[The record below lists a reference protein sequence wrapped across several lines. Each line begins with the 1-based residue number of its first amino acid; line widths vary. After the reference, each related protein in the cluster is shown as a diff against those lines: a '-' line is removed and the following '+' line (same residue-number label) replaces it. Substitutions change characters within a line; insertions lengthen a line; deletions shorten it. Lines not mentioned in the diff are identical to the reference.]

1 MNAKDE
7 LLGEIKES
15 GSTVKCALIDYG
27 LSYYAEEQARFALPV
42 GYNEERYAKFIDSL
56 DFDYDNGYGGQ
67 FLYGIVWLEDGTWLS
82 RGEYD
87 GSEWW
92 EHNVLPPIPTELLL
106 YMIAVGS
113 GSDD

>member
-27 LSYYAEEQARFALPV
+27 LSYAEEQARFALPV

-56 DFDYDNGYGGQ
+56 DFDFDDSYGGR
-67 FLYGIVWLEDGTWLS
+67 FLCGIVWLEDGSWLS
-82 RGEYD
+82 RGVCA
-87 GSEWW
+87 GSAWW
-92 EHNVLPPIPTELLL
+92 VHNVPPPIPTVLL
-106 YMIAVGS
+106 
-113 GSDD
+113 